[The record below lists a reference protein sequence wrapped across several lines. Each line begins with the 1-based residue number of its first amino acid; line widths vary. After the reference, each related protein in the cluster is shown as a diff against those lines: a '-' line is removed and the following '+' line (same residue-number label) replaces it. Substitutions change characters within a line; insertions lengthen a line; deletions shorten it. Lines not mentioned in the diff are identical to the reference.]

1 MFVYIIL
8 DTCLVGC
15 EISHWLIPV
24 IPHRQ
29 VEKLTAE
36 MRAKSPGSRSWQV
49 MAGEGSEHLGV
60 FGVEYIA
67 MNMNMCVISCIP
79 ECIGLY
85 IYILGSA
92 ILQAA

>member
-67 MNMNMCVISCIP
+67 MNMNMCVLYMAIYVK
-79 ECIGLY
+79 IGV
-85 IYILGSA
+85 IGSMFMVD
-92 ILQAA
+92 